1 MGGMDVTDLDPAEVF
16 SVSHALAHP
25 PAAVFAAFT
34 EPDRLAAWFGPPGW
48 SVPRESVLLEV
59 RPGGR
64 QRFRMVHDTD
74 PAQVAP
80 VHGTY
85 LRVERDALLEGR
97 EALPGPDGRPTAGH
111 VLTRTEFVPT
121 QEGGTLLVLT
131 QGPLP
136 PAVHPGA
143 AAAWRTEERH
153 DPPPRLGRG

>member
-121 QEGGTLLVLT
+121 REGGTLLVLT

-136 PAVHPGA
+136 AAVHPGA
-143 AAAWRTEERH
+143 AAAWRGSFA
-153 DPPPRLGRG
+153 RLEALLAAG

>member
-16 SVSHALAHP
+16 SVSHALAQP

-48 SVPRESVLLEV
+48 SVSRESVLLEV

-64 QRFRMVHDTD
+64 QRFRMVHDAD

-85 LRVERDALLEGR
+85 LRVEPDALLEGR
-97 EALPGPDGRPTAGH
+97 EALPGPDGEPTSSH
-111 VLTRTEFVPT
+111 VLTRTEFVAT
-121 QEGGTLLVLT
+121 EEGGTLLVLT

-143 AAAWRTEERH
+143 AAAWRSSFT
-153 DPPPRLGRG
+153 RLEALLAGG